1 MLTPRDFI
9 NLKTDG
15 IARGNWLP
23 AATANVRATST
34 SNGGK
39 SPHAMPAAAA
49 DFDVTDPALR
59 ALYLFKRPFAAG
71 SAYNASGVSIR
82 RAARARAPGPR
93 LMWRFDRGA
102 PCAAGR
108 AGP

>member
-1 MLTPRDFI
+1 M
-9 NLKTDG
+9 G
-15 IARGNWLP
+15 H
-23 AATANVRATST
+23 
-34 SNGGK
+34 GGK

-93 LMWRFDRGA
+93 LMRRFDRGA